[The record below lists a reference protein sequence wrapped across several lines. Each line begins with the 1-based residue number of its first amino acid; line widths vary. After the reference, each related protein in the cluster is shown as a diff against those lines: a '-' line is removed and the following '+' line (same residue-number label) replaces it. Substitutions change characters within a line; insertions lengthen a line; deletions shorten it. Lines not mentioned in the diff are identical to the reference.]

1 MIAAF
6 LCGLLFG
13 AGLLVSQMSNPAK
26 VFGFLD
32 LTGAWDPSLAF
43 VMGGAVG
50 VFAIFYRLVLRRS
63 APALA
68 SGFAHPDRRDVDLPL
83 MLGAAIF
90 GAGWGL
96 GGFCPG
102 PAVVSAAFGD
112 LRVWAFVLAMIVG
125 MATVHVARRTPPGT

>member
-1 MIAAF
+1 
-6 LCGLLFG
+6 
-13 AGLLVSQMSNPAK
+13 MSNPAK